1 MSLWQVR
8 DLQTQLFMKT
18 FYQQWLER
26 KKTINEA
33 FYSAQAELR
42 QKYGNAFLWAGFVLM
57 E

>member
-1 MSLWQVR
+1 
-8 DLQTQLFMKT
+8 MKT